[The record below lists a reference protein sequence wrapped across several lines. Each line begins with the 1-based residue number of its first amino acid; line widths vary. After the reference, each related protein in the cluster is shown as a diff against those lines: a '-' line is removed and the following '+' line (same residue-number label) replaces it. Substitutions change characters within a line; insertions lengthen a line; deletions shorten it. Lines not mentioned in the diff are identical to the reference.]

1 MADGNGVD
9 FDEVGDVERDGD
21 GVEEEEEEEEG
32 GSPTAVVTP
41 DRRPPSPPP
50 DGKAA
55 DLRTPKR
62 VESIPKPRSPSLD
75 EFFSW
80 ASPRLSHSSW
90 MSEPLTVRHS
100 KRQMARE
107 RSFDALDAEA
117 RKASTDRA
125 LPSRLVDDGF
135 RMPEFDYGTLARV
148 SERPKGSGTQAL
160 VYAATIPTGTRAGE
174 AVALK
179 VLRPN
184 LAGVESERRAF
195 VREVHF
201 LGRVDG
207 ARERV
212 IQRPFNIRVLD
223 ALGPDEIEWTTT
235 ERGVFF

>member
-1 MADGNGVD
+1 MADGDGVD
-9 FDEVGDVERDGD
+9 FDEFGDVEQDGD
-21 GVEEEEEEEEG
+21 GVEEEEKEKEEEEEEEEKG
-32 GSPTAVVTP
+32 GSLTAVVTP

-50 DGKAA
+50 HGKAA
-55 DLRTPKR
+55 DLRTPKH
-62 VESIPKPRSPSLD
+62 VESIPKVASPILD

-107 RSFDALDAEA
+107 RSFDALEAEA

-135 RMPEFDYGTLARV
+135 RMREFDYGTLAGV

-207 ARERV
+207 AA
-212 IQRPFNIRVLD
+212 N
-223 ALGPDEIEWTTT
+223 G
-235 ERGVFF
+235 